1 MSVFCENDSRRLS
14 NFLQTHIFWNFD
26 HICRIYNQINYRNI
40 WFLKVIMILIMTA
53 QAVFFNDFSEKD
65 PHLNAVEVWAWA
77 CAIAR
82 HSRPGM
88 ASVIH
93 KKNKTARQTAFLL
106 VLLVWTFDSY
116 WWIGPI
122 SSITSSKVYTKRINN
137 TTQTRN
143 LIVLRW
149 LLW

>member
-1 MSVFCENDSRRLS
+1 
-14 NFLQTHIFWNFD
+14 
-26 HICRIYNQINYRNI
+26 
-40 WFLKVIMILIMTA
+40 MTA

-93 KKNKTARQTAFLL
+93 KKTRLQDKLL
-106 VLLVWTFDSY
+106 FHW
-116 WWIGPI
+116 
-122 SSITSSKVYTKRINN
+122 SSWCEH
-137 TTQTRN
+137 
-143 LIVLRW
+143 LIVIDESGPFHQ
-149 LLW
+149 